1 MGKSFK
7 KRFFTKQEINQIWA
21 EVWDSARQFARSE
34 GNELLEMKLRANL
47 KEYLKIRQ
55 PMVDED
61 YIVFEI
67 YMGIAYEP
75 LTEPLTEEQKH
86 RFRNTLE
93 QIVHEPR
100 RWKNI
105 EKLNVY
111 GNPKVYHLVIEKC
124 TTFQSGAK
132 LHLI

>member
-1 MGKSFK
+1 
-7 KRFFTKQEINQIWA
+7 
-21 EVWDSARQFARSE
+21 
-34 GNELLEMKLRANL
+34 
-47 KEYLKIRQ
+47 
-55 PMVDED
+55 MVDEY

-105 EKLNVY
+105 EKLKKAVRRRERILD
-111 GNPKVYHLVIEKC
+111 KVTGSLTKSPQI
-124 TTFQSGAK
+124 
-132 LHLI
+132 

>member
-93 QIVHEPR
+93 QSVHEPR

-105 EKLNVY
+105 EKLKKAVRRSERILDKETGSLTNS
-111 GNPKVYHLVIEKC
+111 PQI
-124 TTFQSGAK
+124 
-132 LHLI
+132 